1 MKKLLLKIFSYFF
14 VLAVIIIFLKCS
26 NPEEPDTTPPTV
38 TITSPQNNSVVS
50 EIAIITCVATDN
62 EGVEKVEL
70 WVDGVST
77 DRFDNAEPYSL
88 EWNTTTFSDNSAHTI
103 TVRAHDINGNKTD
116 SNPITLVVNNSNS
129 FPTKINILSITY
141 NLSEMTVIWEKSNNS
156 DFSSY
161 ELLQSDSENGTKTS
175 LVRKTDRGDTSYV
188 ITTFDPTHENWF
200 WIMVEDS
207 LGFSTLSDGYK
218 VLDSTPNQSDL
229 NPIIFRNN
237 SFLISWS
244 RNNDEDFNSY
254 MLFESLFPDMSN
266 EIEIYMSNDK
276 DDTTFVVSGISQNEL
291 RYYRMLITDY
301 WGLNTAS
308 IVRTGSSYPK
318 IGFLSG
324 RDGGS
329 EIYLMDIFGN
339 DPTKL
344 THSTG
349 TILDF
354 QFTPDGSKIAFI
366 SNIGN
371 NREVFLIDV
380 YGNNPIN
387 LTNSQVFEENLQI
400 SQDGSKIL
408 FQYYVDGNRGY
419 DIYIMDTDGTNLI
432 ELTNTLNNDENPKFS
447 PDGSKIVFESGRD
460 NDTEVYIMNIDGS
473 NQIRLTNRSGY
484 DGKPVFSSDGSK
496 IAFVSN
502 DGSGVDIFLMNT
514 DGTNQINLTNL
525 STTDEN
531 PQFSPDGSKIAFQS
545 ERDGDWEIYIMN
557 IEGSNQIKLTNSAGL
572 DLNPQFSEDGAN
584 IVFQTT
590 RDGDWEVYIM
600 DVNGGDQ
607 VSLTNMPQTADFLPK
622 FQPIN

>member
-1 MKKLLLKIFSYFF
+1 MKTPVLKIFSYFCVF
-14 VLAVIIIFLKCS
+14 TVIITFLKCS
-26 NPEEPDTTPPTV
+26 NPKEPDTTPPTV

-50 EIAIITCVATDN
+50 EIAVITCVATDN
-62 EGVEKVEL
+62 DGIEKVEL

-77 DRFDNAEPYSL
+77 GAFDNTEPYTL
-88 EWNTTTFSDNSAHTI
+88 EWNTTTFSNNSTHTI
-103 TVRAHDINGNKTD
+103 TVRAYDINGNKTD

-129 FPTKINILSITY
+129 FPAKINILSIVY
-141 NLSEMTVIWEKSNNS
+141 NLSEMTIIWEKSNDP
-156 DFSSY
+156 DFNSY
-161 ELLQSDSENGTKTS
+161 ELLKSDSQNGIKTS
-175 LVRKTDRGDTSYV
+175 LVVKTDRSDTSYV
-188 ITTFDPTHENWF
+188 ITSFDPTHESWF
-200 WIMVEDS
+200 WIMIEDS

-218 VLDSTPNQSDL
+218 VLDSPPNQSDL
-229 NPIIFRNN
+229 NPIIFNNN
-237 SFLISWS
+237 SFHISWS
-244 RNNDEDFNSY
+244 RNNDEDFDSY
-254 MLFESLFPDMSN
+254 RLFESLFPDMSN
-266 EIEIYMSNDK
+266 EIEIYMSTGK
-276 DDTTFVVSGISQNEL
+276 DDTTIVVSGISLNEL
-291 RYYRMLITDY
+291 RYYRILTTDH

-308 IVRTGSSYPK
+308 LVRTGSSYPK

-324 RDGGS
+324 RNGGS

-339 DPTKL
+339 DPTRL
-344 THSTG
+344 THNFG
-349 TILDF
+349 TISDF

-371 NREVFLIDV
+371 NREIFLLDV

-387 LTNSQVFEENLQI
+387 LTNSQVFEENVQI
-400 SQDGSKIL
+400 SPDGSKIL

-419 DIYIMDTDGTNLI
+419 DIYIMNINGTNLV

-460 NDTEVYIMNIDGS
+460 NDTEVYIMNANGS

-484 DGKPVFSSDGSK
+484 DGKPVFSPNGSK
-496 IAFVSN
+496 IAFISN

-557 IEGSNQIKLTNSAGL
+557 IDGSNQIKLTNSAGY
-572 DLNPQFSEDGAN
+572 DWNPQFSEDGAN

-590 RDGDWEVYIM
+590 RDSDWEVYIM
-600 DVNGGDQ
+600 DVNGGNQ
-607 VSLTNMPQTADFLPK
+607 VSLTNMPQTADFLPR